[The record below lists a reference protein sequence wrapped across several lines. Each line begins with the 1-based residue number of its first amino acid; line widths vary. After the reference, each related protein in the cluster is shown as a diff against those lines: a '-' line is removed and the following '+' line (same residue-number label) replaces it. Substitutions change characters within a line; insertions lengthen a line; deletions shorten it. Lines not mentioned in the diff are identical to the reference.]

1 MPETKESSSIMINT
15 SVFRAKRL
23 IDGTGAPPVEDAA
36 VVVTDGRVVQAGAA
50 VEITVPPGA
59 AVHDLGALTL
69 MPGMVDAH
77 VHFMGAPTDRI
88 WDLRYLPESY
98 RALRAAGEAERMLR
112 AGVTTARCMG
122 SSVGPV
128 LSRAIR
134 EGHVKGPRII
144 AAGEFI
150 CPTGGTWDNFSVPF
164 EWISRANMLAN
175 GADECRA
182 MVRRRVRE
190 GAGVIKVGVSQGEH
204 DDMHRT
210 WGDDPLHQVVSFT
223 MEELTALAE
232 EAHANHLRIAAHCIG
247 DEAVT
252 RALDVGVDTIEHG
265 FGISEATRR
274 RLVERGTFVVT
285 TFSQVRGHLEMS
297 ENFLYSAN
305 RNQLMGKHADVQRR
319 DFEKG
324 MESGVR
330 YVLGTDNVGAPTH
343 PLELTY
349 REFEIAVEW
358 GMDPMQAIV
367 AGTSLAADAIG
378 ISDQVGSVAPGM
390 VADLIAVDGDPLSD
404 ISCLGRV
411 QLVVQGG
418 DVVMDARAEHDAA
431 DVA

>member
-1 MPETKESSSIMINT
+1 MTNSA
-15 SVFRAKRL
+15 VFRAKRL
-23 IDGTGAPPVEDAA
+23 IDGTGGPPVDDAA
-36 VVVTDGRVVQAGAA
+36 VVVTDGEIVQCGAA
-50 VEITVPPGA
+50 AEITVPPDA
-59 AVHDLGALTL
+59 VVHDLGALTL

-77 VHFMGAPTDRI
+77 VHFMGAPSDRI

-98 RALRAAGEAERMLR
+98 RALHAAGEAERMLR

-122 SSVGPV
+122 SSVGPA

-134 EGHVKGPRII
+134 EGHISGPRIV

-182 MVRRRVRE
+182 MVRKRIRD
-190 GAGVIKVGVSQGEH
+190 GAGVIKIGVSKGEH
-204 DDMHRT
+204 DDLHHT
-210 WGDDPLHQVVSFT
+210 WGDDPLRQVVAFT
-223 MEELTALAE
+223 VEELSALAD
-232 EAHANHLRIAAHCIG
+232 EAHANHLRVAAHCIG

-265 FGISEATRR
+265 FGVSEATRR
-274 RLVERGTFVVT
+274 RLAEQGTFVVT
-285 TFSQVRGHLEMS
+285 TFSQVRGHLDMS
-297 ENFLYSAN
+297 GRYSYSAN
-305 RNQLMGKHADVQRR
+305 RNEPMSRHAEAQRR

-324 MESGVR
+324 MESGIR

-343 PLELTY
+343 PLDTTY

-378 ISDQVGSVAPGM
+378 IGDQVGSVSPGM
-390 VADLIAVDGDPLSD
+390 VADLIAVDGDPLAD
-404 ISCLGRV
+404 ITSLGRV
-411 QLVVQGG
+411 KLVVQGG
-418 DVVMDARAEHDAA
+418 NLVMDSRAQRHPA